1 MAGNSSK
8 METALRLRAA
18 AEEAVQSIGQ
28 GYDLTLDLRL
38 KYCKNQRIT
47 KEGSRLITMDDDHVR
62 DIAIPGGI
70 LVQDVPKSINCDKGE
85 RMRFSSDVLSFQQK
99 KMRHFLWDSA
109 DGDNHIHFVAWDEVI
124 RPKEVGGFGIGNI
137 CLKNKVLLGK
147 RWWRFQV
154 EGDALWCSMSEQ
166 FNQELSLSGKI
177 PSGNFNAA
185 FEFSGSW
192 QKDAAFTKSLAFDG
206 VFITLYSIAL
216 EKSQVTLRDH
226 VKQAVPSSWDPAAL
240 ARFIEKFGTHVIVG
254 VKMGGKDVIY
264 VKQQHSSPVQSID
277 VQKRLKDV
285 ADKRFSESSGQSGLH
300 PEKAYG
306 GEMEITFFWRRTGG
320 SSMRTMPHN
329 DWCQTVQLEP
339 EVISMSF
346 VPISS
351 LLSGIDGSG
360 FLGHAI
366 NLYLRYKPPIEELH
380 QFLEFQLPRQWA
392 PVFGDVPLGPDRK
405 QHGGASL
412 QFSLM
417 GPKLYVN
424 TDEVDVGNKPVTGLR
439 LYLEGKR
446 SNCLAIHLQHLSSSP
461 KTFQFHN
468 ETSGKN
474 SNSYERKYY
483 EKVKWKSFSH
493 VCTAPVESDDDLSI
507 VTGAHFEVNESG
519 MKNVLFMRLHFSRLI
534 GATVVKKPEW
544 DGSPAL
550 AQKSGIISSIIS
562 GHFST
567 GQKPPPKPSD
577 VNINSALYPEGPPMP
592 AQTRKLLRFVDPMEM
607 MRGPQD
613 TPGYWVVS
621 GARLV
626 VDKGKISLRVKYS
639 LLAVVSP
646 DEEVLL
652 HG

>member
-70 LVQDVPKSINCDKGE
+70 LVQNVPKSINCDKGE
-85 RMRFSSDVLSFQQK
+85 RMRFSSDVLSFQQ
-99 KMRHFLWDSA
+99 
-109 DGDNHIHFVAWDEVI
+109 
-124 RPKEVGGFGIGNI
+124 
-137 CLKNKVLLGK
+137 
-147 RWWRFQV
+147 
-154 EGDALWCSMSEQ
+154 MSEQ

-177 PSGNFNAA
+177 PTGNFNAA

-254 VKMGGKDVIY
+254 VKMGGKDVLY

-306 GEMEITFFWRRTGG
+306 GEMHASNERGLTFLDPSTPSFHSNKEEITFFWRRTGG
-320 SSMRTMPHN
+320 SSSRTMPHN

-405 QHGGASL
+405 QKGGASL

-439 LYLEGKR
+439 LYLEGKQ

-474 SNSYERKYY
+474 SNSQRKYY

-493 VCTAPVESDDDLSI
+493 VCTAPVESDDDISI
-507 VTGAHFEVNESG
+507 VTGAHLKLTN
-519 MKNVLFMRLHFSRLI
+519 
-534 GATVVKKPEW
+534 
-544 DGSPAL
+544 PA
-550 AQKSGIISSIIS
+550 
-562 GHFST
+562 
-567 GQKPPPKPSD
+567 
-577 VNINSALYPEGPPMP
+577 
-592 AQTRKLLRFVDPMEM
+592 
-607 MRGPQD
+607 
-613 TPGYWVVS
+613 
-621 GARLV
+621 
-626 VDKGKISLRVKYS
+626 
-639 LLAVVSP
+639 
-646 DEEVLL
+646 
-652 HG
+652 